1 MLNGLSLN
9 FAFRG
14 MANTRMT
21 EDMTTFAA
29 TANKGDSHG
38 RIDLMERLRAGDPEL
53 IGPWQIINRLGSGG
67 MGIVYMGTNGTHAA
81 AVKVVRDFLLE
92 DPASRTR
99 IAREVETLQRVKS
112 EFVAEI
118 VGSDVNGNPAW
129 IATDYVD
136 GPSLKTLVENE
147 GPLRHDEWITFA
159 KGFLSSVAAVHSVGV
174 VHRDIKPSNILIS
187 KTGPKLI
194 DFGISFTNDATSL
207 TGTGMVAGT
216 PAWLAPEQFLGREIT
231 VAVDNFAAG
240 STLMYAATGRV
251 PWGAE
256 DSSVGAVMHTILV
269 EEPDT
274 SMLTEFQIELITP
287 LLIKDAASRKTA
299 SQILKRLN
307 DGPRGGMKI
316 ATASKKPDSAPS
328 ETFLDKARKKDAGDK
343 RRKEEEQAKS
353 ERDRIEAEAQAA
365 ARRQKEDEKEAKRLA
380 KQKTADDAKA
390 AKQKAADDAKAA
402 KAAKLLGS
410 SESNDSAETTNYPS
424 GKAQPKIFVI
434 AGLVIAGVVG
444 GLFVLTSGGSGESG
458 SQGPTTEKPVSYSW
472 SALIAGESES
482 QSGPGT
488 TFEAFVCDQGVV
500 AKSLRVESIS
510 TRPPSAGP
518 LTVKAIKGE
527 ERCGKDFDTIVV
539 SGKEVEGTGSVNY
552 FVTGTTESKY
562 EFRYD
567 FTVTIVPK

>member
-1 MLNGLSLN
+1 
-9 FAFRG
+9 
-14 MANTRMT
+14 
-21 EDMTTFAA
+21 
-29 TANKGDSHG
+29 
-38 RIDLMERLRAGDPEL
+38 MERLRAGDPEQ

-67 MGIVYMGTNGTHAA
+67 MGIVYMGTNGTRAA
-81 AVKVVRDFLLE
+81 AIKVVRDFLLE

-118 VGSDVNGNPAW
+118 VGSDTNGNPAW

-136 GPSLKTLVENE
+136 GPSLKTLVEKE
-147 GPLRHDEWITFA
+147 GPLRHDEWVAFA
-159 KGFLSSVAAVHSVGV
+159 KGFLSAVAAVHSVGV

-187 KTGPKLI
+187 KSGPKLI

-240 STLMYAATGRV
+240 STLMYAATGKV

-307 DGPRGGMKI
+307 DGPRGGLKI
-316 ATASKKPDSAPS
+316 ATATKKPDAAPA
-328 ETFLDKARKKDAGDK
+328 ETFLDKARKKDAEDK
-343 RRKEEEQAKS
+343 RRKEEEQAKI

-365 ARRQKEDEKEAKRLA
+365 ARQQKEDEKEAKRLA
-380 KQKTADDAKA
+380 KQK
-390 AKQKAADDAKAA
+390 AADDAKAA
-402 KAAKLLGS
+402 KRKAAEEAKAAKAAKQQRTS
-410 SESNDSAETTNYPS
+410 DSNDSAETANYS
-424 GKAQPKIFVI
+424 KAKVQPKLLVI
-434 AGLVIAGVVG
+434 AGLVVAVVAG
-444 GLFVLTSGGSGESG
+444 GLFALTSGGSGDSG
-458 SQGPTTEKPVSYSW
+458 SQDSTSAPAVSYTW
-472 SALIAGESES
+472 SALIAGESQP
-482 QSGPGT
+482 QSGAGT
-488 TFEAFVCDQGVV
+488 TFEVFVCDQGVV
-500 AKSLRVESIS
+500 PSSLKVESIS
-510 TRPPSAGP
+510 TRPLSAGA
-518 LTVKAIKGE
+518 LSVKAIKGE
-527 ERCGKDFDTIVV
+527 KRCGKDFDTIVV

-552 FVTGTTESKY
+552 FVTGTTASKY
-562 EFRYD
+562 DFRYD

>member
-1 MLNGLSLN
+1 
-9 FAFRG
+9 
-14 MANTRMT
+14 
-21 EDMTTFAA
+21 
-29 TANKGDSHG
+29 
-38 RIDLMERLRAGDPEL
+38 MERLRAGDPEQ

-67 MGIVYMGTNGTHAA
+67 MGIVYMGTNGTRAA
-81 AVKVVRDFLLE
+81 AIKVVRDFLLE

-136 GPSLKTLVENE
+136 GPSLKTLVEKE
-147 GPLRHDEWITFA
+147 GPLRHDEWVAFA
-159 KGFLSSVAAVHSVGV
+159 KGFLSAVAAVHSVGV

-187 KTGPKLI
+187 KAGPKLI

-240 STLMYAATGRV
+240 STLMYAATGKV

-316 ATASKKPDSAPS
+316 ATATKKPDAPAA
-328 ETFLDKARKKDAGDK
+328 ETFLDKARKKDADDK
-343 RRKEEEQAKS
+343 RRKEEELAKI
-353 ERDRIEAEAQAA
+353 ERDRIDAEAQAV
-365 ARRQKEDEKEAKRLA
+365 ARQQKADEKAA
-380 KQKTADDAKA
+380 KQKAADDAKA

-402 KAAKLLGS
+402 KQKAADDARAAKLLRTSAGEDLAS
-410 SESNDSAETTNYPS
+410 ASNNS
-424 GKAQPKIFVI
+424 KAKVQPKIFVI
-434 AGLVIAGVVG
+434 AGLVIAVVAG
-444 GLFVLTSGGSGESG
+444 GLFALTSGGSGDSG
-458 SQGPTTEKPVSYSW
+458 SQDSTSAPAVSYTW
-472 SALIAGESES
+472 SALIAGESQP
-482 QSGPGT
+482 QSGQGT
-488 TFEAFVCDQGVV
+488 TFEVFVCDQGVV
-500 AKSLRVESIS
+500 PSSLKVESIS
-510 TRPPSAGP
+510 TRPPSAGA
-518 LTVKAIKGE
+518 LSVKAIKGE
-527 ERCGKDFDTIVV
+527 KRCGKDFDTIVV

-562 EFRYD
+562 DFRYD
-567 FTVTIVPK
+567 FTVTIIPK

>member
-1 MLNGLSLN
+1 
-9 FAFRG
+9 
-14 MANTRMT
+14 
-21 EDMTTFAA
+21 
-29 TANKGDSHG
+29 
-38 RIDLMERLRAGDPEL
+38 MERLRAGDPEQ

-67 MGIVYMGTNGTHAA
+67 MGIVYMGTNGTRAA
-81 AVKVVRDFLLE
+81 AIKVVRDFLLE

-136 GPSLKTLVENE
+136 GPSLKTLVEKE
-147 GPLRHDEWITFA
+147 GPLRHDEWVAFA
-159 KGFLSSVAAVHSVGV
+159 KGFLSAVAAVHSVGV

-187 KTGPKLI
+187 KAGPKLI

-240 STLMYAATGRV
+240 STLMYAATGKV
-251 PWGAE
+251 PWGAD

-274 SMLTEFQIELITP
+274 AMLTEFQIELITP

-316 ATASKKPDSAPS
+316 ATATKKPDAPAA
-328 ETFLDKARKKDAGDK
+328 ETFLDKARKKDAEDK
-343 RRKEEEQAKS
+343 LRKAEEEAKS
-353 ERDRIEAEAQAA
+353 ERDRIEQEAQAA
-365 ARRQKEDEKEAKRLA
+365 ARQQKADEKEAKRL
-380 KQKTADDAKA
+380 

-402 KAAKLLGS
+402 KQKAAEDAKAAKLIRA
-410 SESNDSAETTNYPS
+410 SEGADFENVTKTS
-424 GKAQPKIFVI
+424 KANPKIF
-434 AGLVIAGVVG
+434 AIAGVVVAIVAG
-444 GLFVLTSGGSGESG
+444 GLFAVTSGGSGDSG
-458 SQGPTTEKPVSYSW
+458 SQDSTSTPVVSYAW
-472 SALIAGESES
+472 SALIAGESAS

-488 TFEAFVCDQGVV
+488 TFEVFVCDQGVIP
-500 AKSLRVESIS
+500 KSLKVESIS
-510 TRPPSAGP
+510 SRAPSAGA
-518 LTVKAIKGE
+518 LSVKAIKGE
-527 ERCGKDFDTIVV
+527 KRCGKDFDTIVI

-552 FVTGTTESKY
+552 FVTGSTESKY
-562 EFRYD
+562 DFRYD

>member
-1 MLNGLSLN
+1 
-9 FAFRG
+9 
-14 MANTRMT
+14 
-21 EDMTTFAA
+21 
-29 TANKGDSHG
+29 
-38 RIDLMERLRAGDPEL
+38 MERLRAGDPEQ

-67 MGIVYMGTNGTHAA
+67 MGIVYMGTNGTRAA
-81 AVKVVRDFLLE
+81 AIKVVRDFLLE

-136 GPSLKTLVENE
+136 GPSLKTLVEKE
-147 GPLRHDEWITFA
+147 GPLRHDEWVAFA
-159 KGFLSSVAAVHSVGV
+159 KGFLSAVAAVHSVGV

-187 KTGPKLI
+187 KAGPKLI

-240 STLMYAATGRV
+240 STLMYAATGKV

-287 LLIKDAASRKTA
+287 LLVKDAASRKTA

-316 ATASKKPDSAPS
+316 ATATKKSDAPAA
-328 ETFLDKARKKDAGDK
+328 ETFLDKARKKDAEDK
-343 RRKEEEQAKS
+343 LRKEEEAAKS

-365 ARRQKEDEKEAKRLA
+365 ARQQKADEKEAKRL
-380 KQKTADDAKA
+380 

-402 KAAKLLGS
+402 KAAKHPRS
-410 SESNDSAETTNYPS
+410 SDSNDSTDTTNNS
-424 GKAQPKIFVI
+424 KGKAQPKIFVI
-434 AGLVIAGVVG
+434 AGLVITVVAG
-444 GLFVLTSGGSGESG
+444 GLFALTSGGSGESG
-458 SQGPTTEKPVSYSW
+458 SQDSGVTPAVSYTW
-472 SALIAGESES
+472 SALIAGESKS
-482 QSGPGT
+482 QSGTGT
-488 TFEAFVCDQGVV
+488 TFEVFVCDQGVIS
-500 AKSLRVESIS
+500 KSLKVDSIS
-510 TRPPSAGP
+510 SRAPSAGP
-518 LTVKAIKGE
+518 LSVKAIKGDA
-527 ERCGKDFDTIVV
+527 RCGKDFDTIVV

-562 EFRYD
+562 DFRYD

>member
-1 MLNGLSLN
+1 
-9 FAFRG
+9 
-14 MANTRMT
+14 
-21 EDMTTFAA
+21 
-29 TANKGDSHG
+29 
-38 RIDLMERLRAGDPEL
+38 MERLRAGDPEQ

-67 MGIVYMGTNGTHAA
+67 MGIVYMGTNGTRAA
-81 AVKVVRDFLLE
+81 AIKVVRDFLLE

-136 GPSLKTLVENE
+136 GPSLKTLVEKE
-147 GPLRHDEWITFA
+147 GPLRQDDWIAFA
-159 KGFLSSVAAVHSVGV
+159 KGFLSAVAAVHSVGV

-187 KTGPKLI
+187 KSGPKLI

-240 STLMYAATGRV
+240 STLMYAATGKV

-287 LLIKDAASRKTA
+287 LLVKDAASRKTS
-299 SQILKRLN
+299 SQILKRLS

-316 ATASKKPDSAPS
+316 STTTKKPDAAPA
-328 ETFLDKARKKDAGDK
+328 ETFLDKARKKDAEDK
-343 RRKEEEQAKS
+343 RRKEEDEVKS

-365 ARRQKEDEKEAKRLA
+365 ARQQKADEKEAKRLA
-380 KQKTADDAKA
+380 KQQAADEAKA
-390 AKQKAADDAKAA
+390 AKIKRSSDGDELSSSSKSP
-402 KAAKLLGS
+402 KAKL
-410 SESNDSAETTNYPS
+410 N
-424 GKAQPKIFVI
+424 PKVFVI
-434 AGLVIAGVVG
+434 AGLATVIAAG
-444 GLFVLTSGGSGESG
+444 GLFAVTSGGSGKSG
-458 SQGPTTEKPVSYSW
+458 SQDSDVTPALSYTW
-472 SALIAGESES
+472 SALIAGEGKS
-482 QSGPGT
+482 QAGTGT
-488 TFEAFVCDQGVV
+488 TFEVFVCDQGVIP
-500 AKSLRVESIS
+500 KSLKVESIS
-510 TRPPSAGP
+510 TRAPSAGP
-518 LTVKAIKGE
+518 LSVKAIKGDA
-527 ERCGKDFDTIVV
+527 RCGKDFDTIVV
-539 SGKEVEGTGSVNY
+539 TGKEVEGTGSVNY

-562 EFRYD
+562 DFRYD